1 MTAGAGR
8 ERVNNKKD
16 IRKKMKR
23 NRMKKALFLVLCL
36 TVAAAAVIGLAG
48 CGNKQQETQSTSD
61 GSAGTT
67 AGTPDATTAEIP
79 DGTTAEATGESTGDE
94 ATSVGEGAKTFEFRV
109 TGLDGKETV
118 FSVKTDESTVGA
130 ALVKA
135 GLIAGEDSQY
145 GLYVKTVNGTTLD
158 YNKDGKYWA
167 FYINGAYASTGVDST
182 QIKDG
187 EVYSFRAE

>member
-1 MTAGAGR
+1 
-8 ERVNNKKD
+8 
-16 IRKKMKR
+16 
-23 NRMKKALFLVLCL
+23 MKKALFLILCL

-48 CGNKQQETQSTSD
+48 CGKKQQETQSTSD
-61 GSAGTT
+61 VPAGTT
-67 AGTPDATTAEIP
+67 AGTPEGTTAEIQEN
-79 DGTTAEATGESTGDE
+79 TTAEATGESAADE
-94 ATSVGEGAKTFEFRV
+94 ATSVGEGAKTFEF
-109 TGLDGKETV
+109 
-118 FSVKTDESTVGA
+118 TVGA

-158 YNKDGKYWA
+158 YTKDGKFWA
-167 FYINGAYASTGVDST
+167 FYINGAFASTGVDST